1 MRMLNIPIQK
11 HVPDHQKPPFL
22 HPPFEHVIEYE
33 RSKTRSLSDTSKHH
47 FEHVIEYECSKPDP
61 KTGARPSRSVHFW
74 TKFSTRNSI
83 RMLSNPIPKPIP
95 NH

>member
-11 HVPDHQKPPFL
+11 HVPDHQNPPFL
-22 HPPFEHVIEYE
+22 HPPFEHVIEYK

-61 KTGARPSRSVHFW
+61 KTGARPS
-74 TKFSTRNSI
+74 
-83 RMLSNPIPKPIP
+83 
-95 NH
+95 